1 MQSGISASQELIS
14 QFNLLLADTSI
25 FGLLITISNE
35 TLAPVT
41 TLPST
46 SSNFAQNLEQQL
58 QPRLKPDEA
67 LYIILRRYNGGEGG
81 SKDAPRLIVVTYVP
95 DTAKVRQKMLFAST
109 RLTLTRELGSEHFRE
124 TIFATT
130 AEELSPA
137 GFERHDRHAA
147 IDAPLTEEERTLG
160 EVKRAEAEAGA
171 GTGIREIHLSKTMN
185 MPIATDALVSL
196 SELSRGEGRGIVIL
210 KINRDSET
218 VELVKDSSTPSSI
231 AELVQAIPTTEPR
244 FTFFKYTHTHDG
256 AESSPV
262 LFFYTCPAVAGKEI
276 KYRMMY
282 PLMKR
287 AVLTVA
293 ETEAGL
299 KIEKRFEVEEPN
311 EITEDL
317 VLSELH
323 PRAEVKTAFKRPKRP
338 GR

>member
-14 QFNLLLADTSI
+14 QFNLLLANTSI

>member
-67 LYIILRRYNGGEGG
+67 LYIILRRYNDSEGG